1 MPAFGPISR
10 RDLIIYLRMLGFEGL
25 DPGTRH
31 QIMTRGDLTVRLPN
45 PHRGDISR
53 QLLARVLRQ
62 AGIHRDE
69 WERL

>member
-1 MPAFGPISR
+1 MPRFGAVSR
-10 RDLIIYLRMLGFEGL
+10 RDLIRYLRMLGFEGP

-31 QIMTRGDLTVRLPN
+31 QIMTRGDRTVRLPN

-53 QLLARVLRQ
+53 QLLARILRQ
-62 AGIHRDE
+62 AGITRDE